1 MEKFKNKFKTII
13 EAENLTGNQK
23 FDCDE
28 TDSYKMLTT
37 KSLGPTTEAVTPE
50 FKNRYIKVMLPR
62 PNMTDI
68 CQGMNQCI

>member
-37 KSLGPTTEAVTPE
+37 KQASS
-50 FKNRYIKVMLPR
+50 NPR
-62 PNMTDI
+62 I
-68 CQGMNQCI
+68 